1 MPRLSRAQPKLVV
14 KKTNFQDA
22 GAFNEIHNLV
32 YELTKM
38 RQTFADSIIALE
50 EAIHTVARSSDPDN
64 PSPGSYVIWLS
75 DGTASG
81 DAGDL
86 MCKITDPSGVTK
98 TTTLVD
104 FSAI

>member
-1 MPRLSRAQPKLVV
+1 MPRLSRVQPKLVI
-14 KKTNFQDA
+14 KKTNFQDI
-22 GAFNEIHNLV
+22 GTFNEIHNLV

-50 EAIHTVARSSDPDN
+50 EAINTPARNSDPDD
-64 PSPGSYVIWLS
+64 PKPGNYVIWLS

-81 DAGDL
+81 DDGDI
-86 MCKITDPSGVTK
+86 MCKITNSSGVTK
-98 TTTLVD
+98 MTTLID